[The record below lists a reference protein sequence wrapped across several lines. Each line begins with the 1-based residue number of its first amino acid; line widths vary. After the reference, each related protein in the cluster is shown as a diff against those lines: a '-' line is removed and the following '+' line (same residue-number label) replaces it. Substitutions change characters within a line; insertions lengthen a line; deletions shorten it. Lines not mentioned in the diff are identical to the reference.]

1 MARHAAVLLAL
12 AAFTLLAQPTKPA
25 PTFDVASIHQ
35 TDRSAPPTPCF
46 MRGQAGGQTY
56 TGRCIALSVIIKR
69 AYQIVDSQLS
79 GGPDWLN
86 TTLFDFDAKTDRPT
100 TRADV
105 EPLFQSFLAGRFN
118 LKMHTE
124 QRTMQALVLTVDGA
138 GNKMTPNT
146 TDYEWEIPIQG
157 AGGPIP
163 KVKGIRCPMSY
174 FSWYIGQKAEP
185 PSGRSHRTQR
195 LLGLHPRVRPRRH
208 VGAQGAGWRDTPPA
222 RRSQYL
228 HRPSRTAR
236 TEDAIPKDPRGRI
249 HHRPRG
255 QADRQLADA

>member
-1 MARHAAVLLAL
+1 MARHGAVLFAL
-12 AAFTLLAQPTKPA
+12 GAFTLLAQPTKPA

-35 TDRSAPPTPCF
+35 TDPSAPPTPCF

-105 EPLFQSFLAGRFN
+105 EPLFQSFLADRFN

-174 FSWYIGQKAEP
+174 FSWYIGQRQNRPVVDHTGLKGFWDFTLEFVPDGMSERRGPDGAILP
-185 PSGRSHRTQR
+185 PLDGPNIYTALREQ
-195 LLGLHPRVRPRRH
+195 LGLKMQSQKIPVDVYIIDH
-208 VGAQGAGWRDTPPA
+208 VEKP
-222 RRSQYL
+222 
-228 HRPSRTAR
+228 TAN
-236 TEDAIPKDPRGRI
+236 
-249 HHRPRG
+249 
-255 QADRQLADA
+255 